1 MNLQVD
7 LSVGHIIFCGM
18 FTTSLLPCLLVI
30 QWKTLLLV
38 WFPFVDF
45 STFFSVNASS
55 LQQLYQLMDV
65 GFTQR
70 KDWGKLMNH
79 MDF

>member
-45 STFFSVNASS
+45 STFFSVNASLACNS
-55 LQQLYQLMDV
+55 YISSWMLGLLKEKI
-65 GFTQR
+65 GES
-70 KDWGKLMNH
+70 
-79 MDF
+79 